1 MPTKQ
6 EIRKYIHKIKACSRI
21 EVFYFRNDPED
32 PCRTFHYISRKGEF
46 LGFSI
51 EIPNR
56 KITIDDFVNG
66 CLKYMTC
73 NYKLSEV
80 GDSSLG
86 TVRKYHVRD
95 NRIDGILVKRN
106 GKWIWGR
113 R

>member
-6 EIRKYIHKIKACSRI
+6 EIRKYIHKIKACRRI
-21 EVFYFRNDPED
+21 EVFHFRNDPED
-32 PCRTFHYISRKGEF
+32 PCRHFHYISRKGEF

-51 EIPNR
+51 EIPNG

-73 NYKLSEV
+73 NYKLSDV
-80 GDSSLG
+80 GDSSLD

-95 NRIDGILVKRN
+95 NDPDGVIVRKN
-106 GKWIWGR
+106 GKWTWVR
-113 R
+113 